1 MPPQETPTP
10 RCIGYLR
17 VSTDEQA
24 LSGAGLSAQRA
35 AITAEVER
43 RGWVLVEMI
52 EDAGWSA
59 KNLDR
64 PGLQRALPML
74 EGRSR
79 HADVLVVS
87 KLDRLSRSVHQASGL
102 LERSQR
108 KGWSL
113 VMLDIGVDTSTPPG
127 EVMAHMLMA
136 FAQYERR
143 LIGQRTKDALAVK
156 RANGVRLGRRR
167 ELPDQVLDWIVAQ
180 HADGT
185 ALAVIARA
193 LNDREEPTVHGGA
206 QWYASTVRA
215 VVRSQYARDAVRL

>member
-1 MPPQETPTP
+1 MDPDEAPSP
-10 RCIGYLR
+10 RCIGYVR
-17 VSTDEQA
+17 VSTEEQA
-24 LSGAGLSAQRA
+24 ASGAGLSAQRA
-35 AITAEVER
+35 AITAEVQR
-43 RGWVLVEMI
+43 RGWVLVEII

-79 HADVLVVS
+79 QAEVLVVS

-102 LERSQR
+102 LDRSQR

-127 EVMAHMLMA
+127 EVMAHLLMA

-143 LIGQRTKDALAVK
+143 LIGQRTKDALAIK

-167 ELPDQVLDWIVAQ
+167 ELPDRVLSWIVSQ
-180 HADGT
+180 HAGGAT
-185 ALAVIARA
+185 LAAIARS
-193 LNDREEPTVHGGA
+193 LNDHGEATAHGGV

-215 VVRSQYARDAVRL
+215 VLRSQDGVAV